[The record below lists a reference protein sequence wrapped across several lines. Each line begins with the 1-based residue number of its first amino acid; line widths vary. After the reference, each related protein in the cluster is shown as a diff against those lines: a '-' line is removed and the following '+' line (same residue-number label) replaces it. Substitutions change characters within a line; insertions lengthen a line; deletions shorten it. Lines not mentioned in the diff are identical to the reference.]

1 MYVYGFRFY
10 FTPLTGVLFA
20 FPSRYWFTIGR
31 QLVFSLTPWS
41 GQIHATFHVCC
52 ATQELHRA
60 SSGFVH
66 GPVTRYGNA
75 FQRFR
80 LPSEVPSRVLQ
91 PRDQR
96 PRFGLFRFRSPLL
109 TESHS
114 FSFPLVTEMFHFTRY
129 RVSIPIL
136 FRMER
141 FHITGIRLPHS
152 EISGSK
158 PVCGSPKL
166 IAAYHVLHRLLAP
179 RHSLYAL
186 NSLIPVLEIS

>member
-1 MYVYGFRFY
+1 M
-10 FTPLTGVLFA
+10 
-20 FPSRYWFTIGR
+20 
-31 QLVFSLTPWS
+31 
-41 GQIHATFHVCC
+41 CC

-141 FHITGIRLPHS
+141 SHITGIRLPHS
-152 EISGSK
+152 EISGLK
-158 PVCGSPKL
+158 RICRYPKL

-179 RHSLYAL
+179 RHPPYAL
-186 NSLIPVLEIS
+186 NSLFQLFLKLKKAFGEGCLIKTLSLFLRSNLLILVEINRLQESCSET

>member
-1 MYVYGFRFY
+1 M
-10 FTPLTGVLFA
+10 
-20 FPSRYWFTIGR
+20 
-31 QLVFSLTPWS
+31 
-41 GQIHATFHVCC
+41 CC

-114 FSFPLVTEMFHFTRY
+114 FSFPPVTEMFHFTGY

-141 FHITGIRLPHS
+141 FHIAGIRLPHS

>member
-1 MYVYGFRFY
+1 M
-10 FTPLTGVLFA
+10 
-20 FPSRYWFTIGR
+20 
-31 QLVFSLTPWS
+31 
-41 GQIHATFHVCC
+41 CC

-60 SSGFVH
+60 SSGLNH
-66 GPVTRYGNA
+66 GSVTLYGCA
-75 FQRFR
+75 FQRIDI
-80 LPSEVPSRVLQ
+80 PSEVPSRVLQ